1 MPAISSLACHAYYR
15 VRVEGGR
22 VPEDGPV
29 LLVAN
34 HTNSLIDPA
43 MMVVAAGRTV
53 RFLAKA
59 PLFNHKLIGWLVRA
73 VGSVPVYRGAD
84 DPKLVSQNFESFRD
98 VHAALADGYAIAI
111 FPEGTSHSA
120 SHLQPLKTGA
130 ARIALGAAERTG
142 RAFPIVPLGL
152 VFRDRRTFRSSA
164 HVIVGVSC
172 AWDDLAKRGPR
183 DKEAVRELMRRIETS
198 MLEVTLNLHDWR
210 DAQIVRCAERVW
222 TAEFGPEAGPAPE
235 ISRLK
240 QATDALG
247 RLRLGADPAWRS
259 VARELRAHD
268 RVLQRLGLTPATLP
282 ANVSSS
288 DATRWVLRRLPLLL
302 VLPLAV
308 LGLALFW
315 LPRELTGWAA
325 SRASRAEGEDTV
337 PTFRVLY
344 GMVIFTV
351 WFLALALAASFTL
364 GALGGLAVF
373 LSLPLIGFGALFV
386 GESRRFSWVAL
397 RRFFVLRGQRDR
409 IARLRQR
416 QRRLANRLRELFAQS
431 AS

>member
-1 MPAISSLACHAYYR
+1 MPAISTLACHAYYR
-15 VRVEGGR
+15 LEVEGGR

-43 MMVVAAGRTV
+43 MMVVAAERTV

-59 PLFNHKLIGWLVRA
+59 PLFNHQLIGWLVRA
-73 VGSVPVYRGAD
+73 VGSVPVYRGRD
-84 DPKLVSQNFESFRD
+84 DPKMVSQNYESFRD
-98 VHAALADGYAIAI
+98 VHAALAEGYALAI

-164 HVIVGVSC
+164 RVIVGVSC
-172 AWDDLAKRGPR
+172 AWDDLATRGPR
-183 DKEAVRELMRRIETS
+183 DKEAVRELMRRIEAS
-198 MLEVTLNLHDWR
+198 MREVTLNLHDWS
-210 DAQIVRCAERVW
+210 DAQLVRCAEHIW
-222 TAEFGPEAGPAPE
+222 TAEFGPDAGGSHE
-235 ISRLK
+235 IARLK

-247 RLRLGADPAWRS
+247 RLRLGADPEWRT

-268 RVLQRLGLTPATLP
+268 RVLQRLGLTPITLP
-282 ANVSSS
+282 ATVSRT
-288 DATRWVLRRLPLLL
+288 DAARWVLRRLPLLL
-302 VLPLAV
+302 VLPLAA
-308 LGLALFW
+308 LGLLLFW
-315 LPRELTGWAA
+315 IPRELTDWAA
-325 SRASRAEGEDTV
+325 GRASKSEGEDTV

-344 GMVIFTV
+344 GVVIFTA
-351 WFLALALAASFTL
+351 WFLVLAIAASFWL
-364 GALGGLAVF
+364 GALGGLVVF

-386 GESRRFSWVAL
+386 GESRHLSWVTL
-397 RRFFVLRGQRDR
+397 RRYFVQRLHRQR
-409 IARLRQR
+409 IAKLRVR
-416 QRRLANRLRELFAQS
+416 QRRLAERLRDLFEQS
-431 AS
+431 GS